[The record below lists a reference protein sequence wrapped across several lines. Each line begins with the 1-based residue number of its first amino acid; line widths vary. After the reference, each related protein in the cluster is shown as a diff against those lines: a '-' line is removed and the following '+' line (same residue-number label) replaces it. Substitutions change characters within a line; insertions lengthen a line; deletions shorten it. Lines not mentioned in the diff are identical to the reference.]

1 MADREQA
8 KLKLLAI
15 LREHVDAQII
25 GFVVAEIL
33 DELGYEPKSVIS
45 QITSEKL

>member
-1 MADREQA
+1 MSEEREQA

-15 LREHVDAQII
+15 LREHIDPQMI

-33 DELGYEPKSVIS
+33 DELGYTPPAAG
-45 QITSEKL
+45 TPGSES